1 MLEPNPTDRL
11 RIPIRSVAVWLL
23 IIVSEI
29 LHGILRSVALVP
41 LVGQFR
47 ANQIG
52 VFTGSA
58 IILAI
63 AYFTIQ
69 WLRATRTLDLLL
81 VGGIWLVL
89 TASFEVLFG
98 RLVMGVTWQRIWSD
112 YNLLDGGLM
121 PLGFLFLFFSPLLAA
136 KWRAKRSRINAP
148 LL

>member
-1 MLEPNPTDRL
+1 MLELYSTDRL
-11 RIPIRSVAVWLL
+11 RITIRSVAVWLL
-23 IIVSEI
+23 IVGCEI
-29 LHGILRSVALVP
+29 LHGIARSIALVP
-41 LVGQFR
+41 LLGQFR
-47 ANQIG
+47 SNQLG

-63 AYFTIQ
+63 AYFTIR
-69 WLRATRTLDLLL
+69 WLRATRTLDLFL

-89 TASFEVLFG
+89 TASFEILFG
-98 RLVMGVTWQRIWSD
+98 RLVMGLSWPRIWSD

-121 PLGFLFLFFSPLLAA
+121 PLGLLFLFFSPLLAA